1 MSSIRNHR
9 VIIASLFLPNTAVLG
24 ESHLS
29 TPEMGATNN
38 HPPPPSFKLP
48 ETVHMPRPNAVHR
61 PSAAPVL
68 SLVDDLKDKVC
79 GPFYVQFQFA
89 VV

>member
-1 MSSIRNHR
+1 
-9 VIIASLFLPNTAVLG
+9 
-24 ESHLS
+24 
-29 TPEMGATNN
+29 
-38 HPPPPSFKLP
+38 
-48 ETVHMPRPNAVHR
+48 MPRPNAVHR